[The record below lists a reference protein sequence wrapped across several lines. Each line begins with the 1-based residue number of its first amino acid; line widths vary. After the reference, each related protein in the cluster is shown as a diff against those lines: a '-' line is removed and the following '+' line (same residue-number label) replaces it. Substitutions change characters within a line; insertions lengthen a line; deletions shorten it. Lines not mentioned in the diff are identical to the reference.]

1 MIEQERQLLTI
12 PIPAL
17 RNDRI
22 LRAARRLPV
31 DRTPVWMMR
40 QAGRSDPGYR
50 RIREEINLPLEHLFR
65 TCPVPMS
72 ETAVE
77 WAVKIS
83 MLPKRIGVDAIIVY
97 KDILTPLCPMGAHFR
112 FMPGPV
118 LSEPIRSREQ
128 VEALQPLNDAP
139 TQLAFTGKVIRTL
152 RKTLNGELPLIGFAG
167 APMTL
172 AAFLIAGT
180 SPMKRGS
187 EVPRPVKAVF
197 QKRPRGTGPRATVEV
212 SVPPPAKAVFQ
223 MLTEAPELAHQL
235 LARLTEA
242 TINYLNY
249 QIAEGVQIVQLFES
263 IADVMPRE
271 MYQEFMLPYHQQIFA
286 ELNRSVPAILF
297 AKECAELDLMH
308 QSGADVLS
316 VGKCVNL
323 AQAKVETAENPVA
336 FQGNVDNDILR
347 DGTFADITTAV
358 HDCLRQGGKT
368 GHILNLSHG
377 LHRDTPFENVKHF
390 VQAAKTFR
398 REQAEAS
405 K

>member
-1 MIEQERQLLTI
+1 MREKERASLTT
-12 PIPAL
+12 PIPRL
-17 RNDRI
+17 KNDRL

-31 DRTPVWMMR
+31 DRVPVWMMR
-40 QAGRSDPGYR
+40 QAGRSDPAYR

-72 ETAVE
+72 ETAAE

-112 FMPGPV
+112 FTPGPV

-128 VEALQPLNDAP
+128 IEALQPLDNAP
-139 TQLAFTGKVIRTL
+139 SQLAFTGNVIGKLRETL
-152 RKTLNGELPLIGFAG
+152 DKELPLIGFAG

-180 SPMKRGS
+180 SPMQRDSSRLS
-187 EVPRPVKAVF
+187 E
-197 QKRPRGTGPRATVEV
+197 
-212 SVPPPAKAVFQ
+212 PAKMVFQ
-223 MLTEAPELAHQL
+223 MITEAPELVHQL
-235 LARLTEA
+235 LARLTDA

-249 QIAEGVQIVQLFES
+249 QIAEGVQTVQLFES
-263 IADVMPRE
+263 IADVMPRT
-271 MYQEFMLPYHQQIFA
+271 MYQEFVLPYHQQIFA

-297 AKECAELDLMH
+297 AKECAYLDLMH

-316 VGKCVNL
+316 VGKCVEL
-323 AQAKVETAENPVA
+323 AQAKAETEGNPVA
-336 FQGNVDNDILR
+336 LQGNVDNDIIR

-358 HDCLRQGGKT
+358 HDCLKQGGKI

-390 VQAAKTFR
+390 VHAAKTFR
-398 REQAEAS
+398 
-405 K
+405 